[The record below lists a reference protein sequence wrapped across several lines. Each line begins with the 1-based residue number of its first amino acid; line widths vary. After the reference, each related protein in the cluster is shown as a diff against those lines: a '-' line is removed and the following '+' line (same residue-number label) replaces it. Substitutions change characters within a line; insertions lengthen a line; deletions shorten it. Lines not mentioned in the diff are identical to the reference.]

1 MNTKAPKKVAL
12 LGYINYYLSHVV
24 YEDGHM
30 SKEFVVEVTENNDGE
45 SFIELPEEIL
55 NTFELKEGDKL
66 LWKRIG
72 DEVGYYLKK
81 KKV

>member
-1 MNTKAPKKVAL
+1 
-12 LGYINYYLSHVV
+12 
-24 YEDGHM
+24 M

-81 KKV
+81 K